1 MTPQQFAEGVR
12 KKLEPGFAARYGK
25 HILTDD
31 LFGAALDL
39 SLDPDPQTAF
49 HAAYALEYAFFSASE
64 RFVPFHARF
73 VDSFLAAASPS
84 VHRHFSKIILRL
96 LQTDSIALSAGQRQ
110 RIAEQA
116 FERLIDPKT
125 RVAVK
130 VWSMEILDCLSAG
143 LPWVDEQLEATIR
156 FLMRDGSPGLRNRG
170 AKICRRIRLR
180 KKR

>member
-1 MTPQQFAEGVR
+1 M
-12 KKLEPGFAARYGK
+12 
-25 HILTDD
+25 
-31 LFGAALDL
+31 
-39 SLDPDPQTAF
+39 
-49 HAAYALEYAFFSASE
+49 
-64 RFVPFHARF
+64 PFHTRF

-130 VWSMEILDCLSAG
+130 VWSMEILDCLSGG
-143 LPWVDEQLEATIR
+143 LPWVDEQLEETIR
-156 FLMRDGSPGLRNRG
+156 FLMRDGSPGLLNRG